1 MRRKTL
7 WVAVM
12 AVALCFAGFLVG
24 CKDRAE
30 ILSDVDKL
38 VYLTSPVSSY
48 ICVIEE
54 EEGVEELLGFFDE
67 AEFVWYEKDS
77 QGYEDAHIKTDN
89 YDVLNTLS
97 LSVYPM
103 KENLFAMDIYPNGAV
118 RSDRE
123 EGCYFA
129 DAGAVDYE
137 GLKAAME
144 RLEREEQV
152 KLQQGTE

>member
-54 EEGVEELLGFFDE
+54 EEGVEE
-67 AEFVWYEKDS
+67 
-77 QGYEDAHIKTDN
+77 
-89 YDVLNTLS
+89 
-97 LSVYPM
+97 
-103 KENLFAMDIYPNGAV
+103 
-118 RSDRE
+118 
-123 EGCYFA
+123 
-129 DAGAVDYE
+129 
-137 GLKAAME
+137 
-144 RLEREEQV
+144 
-152 KLQQGTE
+152 